1 MATEVE
7 TRVNIPPIANLQT
20 AIKLYH
26 RPQDF
31 LFNKDIISLFPGI
44 GTARIQQ
51 LKRLAR
57 AITTERNGIQLNSRS
72 VNTKDAFKAWGLDID
87 DLEARYA
94 KFKKLGLEDAT

>member
-1 MATEVE
+1 MTTSAEA
-7 TRVNIPPIANLQT
+7 RVNIPPISSLQT

-31 LFNKDIISLFPGI
+31 LFNKDILALFPGI

-57 AITTERNGIQLNSRS
+57 AITAERKGIQLNSRS
-72 VNTKDAFKAWGLDID
+72 VNTKDAFKAWGLDIE

-94 KFKKLGLEDAT
+94 KFKKLGLEV